1 VAESANEESLA
12 EGNYKLQ
19 YKMSDTASKTLWIGL
34 KTDEDA
40 SACQETV
47 VNGYIN
53 NNNMRKAPWSLNVKI
68 VTGES
73 TKRPA
78 DSYLEAI
85 TKDAAPRLLVKQK
98 AGSKFYNCALKI
110 L

>member
-19 YKMSDTASKTLWIGL
+19 YKMSETASKAPWIGL
-34 KTDEDA
+34 ETDEDA
-40 SACQETV
+40 STCLETV

-53 NNNMRKAPWSLNVKI
+53 NKRKAPWSLNVKM

-78 DSYLEAI
+78 DSDVEEI
-85 TKDAAPRLLVKQK
+85 TKDAAPRLLAKQK
-98 AGSKFYNCALKI
+98 SGK
-110 L
+110 